1 MLCASLHVNSPSEEP
16 HHKSRDIDI
25 PIGRELVSLIA
36 QLSST
41 LDLAYLATN
50 YLDQLPRNFTTKV
63 MG

>member
-1 MLCASLHVNSPSEEP
+1 VNSPSEEP